1 MARCDGCGREIMDF
15 WLKLSGCEEKWKIC
29 CGNCLAVA

>member
-1 MARCDGCGREIMDF
+1 MATCDGCGREVMDF
-15 WLKLSGCEEKWKIC
+15 WLKLSEHAGEWKVS